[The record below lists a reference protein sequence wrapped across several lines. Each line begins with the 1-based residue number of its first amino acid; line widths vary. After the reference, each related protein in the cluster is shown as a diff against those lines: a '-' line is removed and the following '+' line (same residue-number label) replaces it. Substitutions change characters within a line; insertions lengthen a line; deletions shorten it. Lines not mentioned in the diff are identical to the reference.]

1 MFWNILSQYGLFL
14 LKVITAC
21 IALVCILAS
30 FKKSSKS
37 DDDDKK
43 EITIVN
49 LNEKYD
55 DQKDKL
61 EDVMILSGSKEERK
75 AFKEE
80 EKRKRKEEKEKK
92 KEEKAK
98 SKQEAK
104 NASKTS
110 NDTNLEEVKDSDA
123 NSSKKSRLFV
133 LKFSGSVSANEVN
146 DLREEITAMLS
157 LAKEGDEALLQ
168 LESPGGSVDGY
179 GLGASQL
186 QRIRNH
192 NIPLTVAV
200 DRVAASGGYMMACI
214 ADRIVAAPFSAIGS
228 IGVVAQIPNVHR
240 FLKNHDVD
248 VDVVTAGKYK
258 RTMTVFG
265 ENTEEGKQKFKE
277 ELNEVHQLFKDF
289 VSTHRPQVDIDK
301 IATGEYWYAARAIEL
316 KLVDALGT
324 SDDLIVDAM
333 KDKDVYLITTK
344 KSKSLAEKVGLRAE
358 AAVENIIT
366 NVIYK
371 NSTNARVM

>member
-157 LAKEGDEALLQ
+157 LAKDGDEALLQ

-289 VSTHRPQVDIDK
+289 VSTHRPQIDIDK

-344 KSKSLAEKVGLRAE
+344 KSKSLVEKVGLRAE

>member
-289 VSTHRPQVDIDK
+289 VSMHRPQVDIDK

-358 AAVENIIT
+358 AAAENIIT

>member
-14 LKVITAC
+14 MKVITGV

>member
-1 MFWNILSQYGLFL
+1 MIWNILSQYGLFL
-14 LKVITAC
+14 LKVITGV

-75 AFKEE
+75 AFKEA

-110 NDTNLEEVKDSDA
+110 NDTDLEVKDSDA

-289 VSTHRPQVDIDK
+289 VSTHRPQIDIDK

-344 KSKSLAEKVGLRAE
+344 KSKSLVEKVGLRAE